1 MLSQLKSRDVATT
14 PTETVKKESG
24 GEAMDAKV
32 SDAEQRL
39 TCDVLFSLANGIDAP
54 PETSSFTNPVV
65 TAAAPLPTVALPTP
79 TIPGQPLGMHG
90 FLYRSAGTPAAVL
103 SPTQPLRATT
113 SNATAS
119 STATNSS
126 ATNTTKTSATKM
138 KSCPKQ
144 HQLPLFLSKTYHMID
159 KCDIDIA
166 TWSATGDNFFSKRC
180 NSFNNILL
188 TKTNRFRRL
197 TYFFLYPT
205 KLFSDICACILIT
218 STFPLYE
225 TYHMIDKCDIDIAT
239 WSATGDNF
247 VVKNVEKFASAV
259 LPLYFKHSNFSSFA
273 RQLNFYGF
281 RKLRSDPILTN
292 DVDPQTSC
300 YVRFYHEK
308 FQKNK
313 PELLHSIKRA
323 TKSDQQSKD
332 DVDDLK
338 SQVQKLKKCV
348 MNMSTEMEHKII
360 EINNE
365 YNRRISTLDAE
376 YEKLA
381 SLVGHLLQQQHHHPH
396 PQYINSTK
404 QEYLTTKHGP
414 PQPPRHTHY
423 VGRHPAIVT
432 PSTSVE
438 RTTASIVTSD
448 NGELPNTAAT
458 TSSSSLSST
467 NTTSSKMPPTAGSQ
481 IPAEPEQKMKSLSHV
496 VALSLANASI
506 PGVVMGSIDSKTA
519 PIEDA
524 SIQKSLDVAKTG
536 TKRLVSDEHVSYS
549 DPQRP
554 PATRPKII

>member
-1 MLSQLKSRDVATT
+1 
-14 PTETVKKESG
+14 
-24 GEAMDAKV
+24 
-32 SDAEQRL
+32 
-39 TCDVLFSLANGIDAP
+39 
-54 PETSSFTNPVV
+54 
-65 TAAAPLPTVALPTP
+65 
-79 TIPGQPLGMHG
+79 
-90 FLYRSAGTPAAVL
+90 
-103 SPTQPLRATT
+103 
-113 SNATAS
+113 
-119 STATNSS
+119 
-126 ATNTTKTSATKM
+126 
-138 KSCPKQ
+138 
-144 HQLPLFLSKTYHMID
+144 
-159 KCDIDIA
+159 
-166 TWSATGDNFFSKRC
+166 
-180 NSFNNILL
+180 
-188 TKTNRFRRL
+188 
-197 TYFFLYPT
+197 
-205 KLFSDICACILIT
+205 
-218 STFPLYE
+218 
-225 TYHMIDKCDIDIAT
+225 MIDKCDIDIAT